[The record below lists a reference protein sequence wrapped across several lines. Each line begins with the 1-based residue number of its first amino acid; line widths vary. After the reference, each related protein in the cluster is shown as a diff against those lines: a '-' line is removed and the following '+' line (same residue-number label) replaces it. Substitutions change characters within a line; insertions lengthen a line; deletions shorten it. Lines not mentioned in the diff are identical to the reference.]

1 MIQHFVF
8 FKFKEGTTQEAVQQH
23 LVMFAALK
31 DHIPQISGYAGGE
44 VLASPNGQRTYDTAH
59 YVTFANHED
68 LEVYQP
74 HPAHQ
79 AFIEANRV
87 NWQSVLSIDSQAA

>member
-8 FKFKEGTTQEAVQQH
+8 FKFKDGTSEAAVHQH
-23 LVMFAALK
+23 LRMFAALK
-31 DHIPQISGYAGGE
+31 EQIPQIVEYTGGE
-44 VLASPNGQRTYDTAH
+44 VLAGMDGQKPYDTAH
-59 YVTFANHED
+59 YVTFAAPED

-79 AFIEANRV
+79 AFINANRV
-87 NWQSVLSIDSQAA
+87 NWQSVLSLDSKAE